1 MQRGKGM
8 KFVGDSRVKA
18 SNRMPNVPKDYSE
31 YPGKTEAF
39 WPDFLLKEWMVGA
52 VFLIGYLLL
61 TVAHPSPLEGPADPT
76 NASYIPLPDWY
87 FLSMYQLLKY
97 SYASGPYNVIGAMVI
112 PGIAFGSL
120 ALVPFLDRTP
130 ERRPFKRPLPTAFM
144 LLAIAALIYTTWES
158 VQATNWEAV
167 HAQGEITD
175 KHLGLLPD
183 VEVDETSEGYEIYQA
198 QASCIGC
205 HGGDLAGVSGPMLL
219 GNELSA
225 EEVQEVIKNGRG
237 GMPAGAFTGTEE
249 ELQVLAEF
257 IAGLKE
263 AE

>member
-18 SNRMPNVPKDYSE
+18 NNRMANVPKDYTE

-76 NASYIPLPDWY
+76 NSSYIPLPDWY

-112 PGIAFGSL
+112 PGIAFGAL
-120 ALVPFLDRTP
+120 ALIPFLDRSP
-130 ERRPFKRPLPTAFM
+130 ERRPSKRPLPTAFM
-144 LLAIAALIYTTWES
+144 LLAVAALIYTTWES
-158 VQATNWEAV
+158 VDATNWEAV
-167 HAQGEITD
+167 HAQGEITA

-183 VEVDETSEGYEIYQA
+183 VEVDETSEGYEIFQS

-219 GNELSA
+219 GNELTA
-225 EEVQEVIKNGRG
+225 EEVAEVIINGRG
-237 GMPAGAFTGTEE
+237 GMPAGQFNGTDED
-249 ELQVLAEF
+249 LQVLAEF

-263 AE
+263 TE